1 VERDHDKDSQM
12 FIEDMDLDMNF
23 GKESA
28 DVALCRGSSLVLNS
42 AAAVMLIDWLV
53 DMASVDQQR
62 RVSEAVCQLCVTS
75 SWNAMQC
82 SKAGMITSVVRCLQQ
97 SPSCILDMSVVG
109 K

>member
-1 VERDHDKDSQM
+1 VEVDHGKDSQM
-12 FIEDMDLDMNF
+12 LIEDVEVNC
-23 GKESA
+23 GKES
-28 DVALCRGSSLVLNS
+28 DVALSQSSLIRNS

-53 DMASVDQQR
+53 DMSSVDQQR
-62 RVSEAVCQLCVTS
+62 RVTDVICRLCMTS

-97 SPSCILDMSVVG
+97 SPSCTLDIAVVG